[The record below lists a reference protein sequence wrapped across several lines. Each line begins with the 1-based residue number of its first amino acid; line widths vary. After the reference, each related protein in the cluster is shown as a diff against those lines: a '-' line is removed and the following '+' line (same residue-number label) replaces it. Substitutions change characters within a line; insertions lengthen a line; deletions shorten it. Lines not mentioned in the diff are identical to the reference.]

1 MAKIDVTEAFKS
13 LEAKVESVPATLKSD
28 IAFLKAHAVASY
40 MLLGGIAGFIA
51 GHFL

>member
-28 IAFLKAHAVASY
+28 IAFLKVHAVAVY
-40 MLLGGIAGFIA
+40 ILLGGIAGFIL
-51 GHFL
+51 GRLL